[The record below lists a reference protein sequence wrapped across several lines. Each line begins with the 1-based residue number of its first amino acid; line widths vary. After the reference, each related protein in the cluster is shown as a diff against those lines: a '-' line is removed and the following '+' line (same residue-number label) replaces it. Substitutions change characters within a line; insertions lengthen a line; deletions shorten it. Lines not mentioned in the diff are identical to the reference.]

1 MCVCVLCS
9 FCSLSELGLTRI
21 PSKLLQQ
28 LPNLEDL
35 DLSLNKLTA
44 VENEGVLPQVKK
56 LSFAGNQLSS
66 TDGLTAFPNLENVN
80 VTNNPTLE
88 VKVFIF
94 IFHFSFSHSFVVAC
108 TLYMYSQTEF
118 YRHLLSTDTSFL
130 WTFCFASADRKPFH
144 FSEFNLLRCYT

>member
-1 MCVCVLCS
+1 MTKEKSFAPCASKKTQMCISIDTFVYKLNNICVCVVSQFTFLNRVVPACMFIKLECTLPF
-9 FCSLSELGLTRI
+9 FCSLSELGLTHI

-44 VENEGVLPQVKK
+44 IENEGALPQVKK

-80 VTNNPTLE
+80 VTDNPTLE

-94 IFHFSFSHSFVVAC
+94 V
-108 TLYMYSQTEF
+108 
-118 YRHLLSTDTSFL
+118 
-130 WTFCFASADRKPFH
+130 
-144 FSEFNLLRCYT
+144 

>member
-1 MCVCVLCS
+1 M
-9 FCSLSELGLTRI
+9 THI

-44 VENEGVLPQVKK
+44 IENEGALPQVKK

-80 VTNNPTLE
+80 VTDNPTLE
-88 VKVFIF
+88 VKVS
-94 IFHFSFSHSFVVAC
+94 FSFV
-108 TLYMYSQTEF
+108 YSQTLF
-118 YRHLLSTDTSFL
+118 NRHLLNPLNPKSDQHQISPCNINAF
-130 WTFCFASADRKPFH
+130 
-144 FSEFNLLRCYT
+144 

>member
-1 MCVCVLCS
+1 MCVHCIPAHFFKLSSPSWHVYKVTIYPAL
-9 FCSLSELGLTRI
+9 FCSLSELGLTHI

-44 VENEGVLPQVKK
+44 IENEGALPQVKK

-80 VTNNPTLE
+80 VTDNPTLE
-88 VKVFIF
+88 VIVFIF
-94 IFHFSFSHSFVVAC
+94 VCV
-108 TLYMYSQTEF
+108 
-118 YRHLLSTDTSFL
+118 
-130 WTFCFASADRKPFH
+130 
-144 FSEFNLLRCYT
+144 

>member
-1 MCVCVLCS
+1 MFIKLQCTLLS
-9 FCSLSELGLTRI
+9 FCSLSELGLTHI

-44 VENEGVLPQVKK
+44 IENEGALPQVKK

-66 TDGLTAFPNLENVN
+66 TDGLTAFPNLENVI
-80 VTNNPTLE
+80 VTDNPTLE

-94 IFHFSFSHSFVVAC
+94 ICV
-108 TLYMYSQTEF
+108 
-118 YRHLLSTDTSFL
+118 
-130 WTFCFASADRKPFH
+130 
-144 FSEFNLLRCYT
+144 

>member
-1 MCVCVLCS
+1 MTKEKYFVPCTSKKTQMCISIGALVVASKLNHTCVCVASQLNYVVPACMFIKLQCTLLS
-9 FCSLSELGLTRI
+9 FCSLSELGLTHI

-44 VENEGVLPQVKK
+44 IENEGALPQVKK

-80 VTNNPTLE
+80 VTDNPTLE

-94 IFHFSFSHSFVVAC
+94 VCV
-108 TLYMYSQTEF
+108 
-118 YRHLLSTDTSFL
+118 
-130 WTFCFASADRKPFH
+130 
-144 FSEFNLLRCYT
+144 

>member
-1 MCVCVLCS
+1 MTKEKSFAPCASKKTQMCISIDALVVAYKLNHISVCFASQFTFLNYVVPACMFIKLQCTLLS
-9 FCSLSELGLTRI
+9 FCSLSELGLTHI

-44 VENEGVLPQVKK
+44 IENEGALPQVKK

-80 VTNNPTLE
+80 VTDNPTLE

-94 IFHFSFSHSFVVAC
+94 VCV
-108 TLYMYSQTEF
+108 
-118 YRHLLSTDTSFL
+118 
-130 WTFCFASADRKPFH
+130 
-144 FSEFNLLRCYT
+144 